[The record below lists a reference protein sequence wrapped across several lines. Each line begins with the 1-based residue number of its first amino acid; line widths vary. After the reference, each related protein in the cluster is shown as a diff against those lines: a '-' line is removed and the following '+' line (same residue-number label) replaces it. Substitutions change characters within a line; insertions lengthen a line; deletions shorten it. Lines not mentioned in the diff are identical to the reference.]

1 MGRIV
6 KYALNHLSRPTVQ
19 RIAGVLIPIIGVGMR
34 GRRVECPVCG
44 RKFRKFFS
52 YGYVEMRGGALCP
65 HCMSLER
72 HRLLWLWLQRHSDL
86 FTARPRLLH
95 VAPEHCYIRRFERL
109 MGDNYVTAD
118 LESPLAKVKL
128 DVQQMPFEAE
138 EFDVVICNHI
148 LEHVDSDRKAL
159 EEIFR
164 VMRCGGWGIL
174 LSPVD
179 YGLESSYED
188 PTKTT
193 PEERREAFGQPDHLR
208 IFGRDY
214 ADRLRAVGFEVEEI
228 KAIDFLSAEEITRY
242 GIATDRIHFVRKSQ
256 G

>member
-1 MGRIV
+1 MGRLT
-6 KYALNHLSRPTVQ
+6 KYVLNHLSRPTVQ
-19 RIAGVLIPIIGVGMR
+19 RIAGVVIPAAGLFMR

-44 RKFRKFFS
+44 KRFRKFFS
-52 YGYVEMRGGALCP
+52 YGYVSSRSGALCP

-72 HRLLWLWLQRHSDL
+72 HRLLYLWLERKTDFFS
-86 FTARPRLLH
+86 APYRLLH
-95 VAPEHCYIRRFERL
+95 IAPEHCFLRPFERL
-109 MGDNYVTAD
+109 FGDKYVTAD

-128 DVQQMPFEAE
+128 DVQQMPFDEC

-148 LEHVDSDRKAL
+148 LEHVEDDHKAL
-159 EEIFR
+159 SEIFR
-164 VMRCGGWGIL
+164 VMRHSGWGIL

-179 YGLESSYED
+179 YGLEVSYED

-214 ADRLRAVGFEVEEI
+214 ADRLRSAGFEVEEI
-228 KAIDFLSAEEITRY
+228 RATDFLSADEITHF
-242 GIATDRIHFVRKSQ
+242 GIATDRIYFVRKL
-256 G
+256 

>member
-1 MGRIV
+1 MKRLARF
-6 KYALNHLSRPTVQ
+6 ALNHLSRPTVQ
-19 RIAGVLIPIIGVGMR
+19 RIAGVAIPFCGLFMR
-34 GRRVECPVCG
+34 GSRVECPVCG

-72 HRLLWLWLQRHSDL
+72 HRLLYLWLERKTDFFS
-86 FTARPRLLH
+86 APYRLLH
-95 VAPEHCYIRRFERL
+95 IAPEHCFLRPFERL
-109 MGDNYVTAD
+109 FGEKYITAD

-128 DVQQMPFEAE
+128 DVQQMPFGDC

-159 EEIFR
+159 EEIYR
-164 VMRCGGWGIL
+164 VMRHCGWGIL

-214 ADRLRAVGFEVEEI
+214 TDRLRAVGFEVEEI
-228 KAIDFLSAEEITRY
+228 KATDFLTAEEITHY
-242 GIATDRIHFVRKSQ
+242 GIATDRIHFVRKL
-256 G
+256 

>member
-1 MGRIV
+1 LL
-6 KYALNHLSRPTVQ
+6 YLWL
-19 RIAGVLIPIIGVGMR
+19 
-34 GRRVECPVCG
+34 E
-44 RKFRKFFS
+44 RKTDFFS
-52 YGYVEMRGGALCP
+52 APY
-65 HCMSLER
+65 
-72 HRLLWLWLQRHSDL
+72 
-86 FTARPRLLH
+86 RLLH
-95 VAPEHCYIRRFERL
+95 IAPEHCYLRPFERL
-109 MGDNYVTAD
+109 FGEKYITAD

-128 DVQQMPFEAE
+128 DVQQMPFGDC

-159 EEIFR
+159 EEIYR
-164 VMRCGGWGIL
+164 VMRHCGWGIL

-214 ADRLRAVGFEVEEI
+214 ADRLRAIGFEVEEI
-228 KAIDFLSAEEITRY
+228 KATDFLSAEEITHY
-242 GIATDRIHFVRKSQ
+242 GIATDRIHLVRKL
-256 G
+256 

>member
-1 MGRIV
+1 MGRLT
-6 KYALNHLSRPTVQ
+6 KYVLNHLSRPIVQ
-19 RIAGVLIPIIGVGMR
+19 RIAGVVIPAAGLFMR

-44 RKFRKFFS
+44 KRFRKFFS
-52 YGYVEMRGGALCP
+52 YGYVASRSGALCP

-72 HRLLWLWLQRHSDL
+72 HRLLYLWLERKTDFFS
-86 FTARPRLLH
+86 APYRLLH
-95 VAPEHCYIRRFERL
+95 IAPEHCFLRPFERL
-109 MGDNYVTAD
+109 FGDKYVTAD

-128 DVQQMPFEAE
+128 DVQQMPFDEC

-148 LEHVDSDRKAL
+148 LEHVEDDRKAL
-159 EEIFR
+159 SEIFR
-164 VMRCGGWGIL
+164 VMRHSGWGIL

-179 YGLESSYED
+179 YGLEVSYED

-214 ADRLRAVGFEVEEI
+214 ADRLSSAGFIVEEI
-228 KAIDFLSAEEITRY
+228 RATDFLSADEITRF
-242 GIATDRIHFVRKSQ
+242 GIATDRIHFVRKL
-256 G
+256 